1 MPSRDLG
8 HGTAPECDTSG
19 PTWARSAC
27 ADHGCH
33 RVYTDSKII
42 AGQAL
47 ARTVREGAIG
57 KGPEPRAPRRRPTS
71 LARWNQAGV
80 VTFIR
85 DQLRRHI
92 RTDKGRCPFPV
103 MLIVDSQSVKAAST
117 VGRDSRGYDA
127 GKKINGRKRHLVVDT
142 LGLPV
147 MITVTAGDVRDEIIA
162 RDLLWR
168 LRLTH
173 PQITQIWADSAYAR
187 DLLPAWTAET
197 CGCPCGRCS
206 APGRT
211 WVRRPSPQVEG

>member
-1 MPSRDLG
+1 M
-8 HGTAPECDTSG
+8 
-19 PTWARSAC
+19 
-27 ADHGCH
+27 
-33 RVYTDSKII
+33 
-42 AGQAL
+42 
-47 ARTVREGAIG
+47 
-57 KGPEPRAPRRRPTS
+57 
-71 LARWNQAGV
+71 